1 MMKNAVISGVIIGL
15 VSALW
20 IIAMQTF
27 GFNPQNVEESQNNWI
42 EYTSILIPLIGLYF
56 GIRGLKIAQNGKLT
70 FFEGLFE
77 GFKIIAVGGAL
88 AAASS
93 FIYIYFFAKNLTVDY
108 MERIFGAM
116 VIGLLF
122 TLANALLL
130 MNGEKQK
137 KY

>member
-1 MMKNAVISGVIIGL
+1 MKNALISGVIIGL
-15 VSALW
+15 VSVLW
-20 IIAMQTF
+20 IIGMQSF
-27 GFNPQNVEESQNNWI
+27 GYNLQNVEDSQNKWI
-42 EYTSILIPLIGLYF
+42 EYTSVLIPFFGLYF
-56 GIRGLKIAQNGKLT
+56 GIRGLKKNQNGKLT

-77 GFKIIAVGGAL
+77 GFKIIVVGGVL
-88 AAASS
+88 AAAAS
-93 FIYIYFFAKNLTVDY
+93 FIYIFLFAKNLTVDY

-130 MNGEKQK
+130 MNGEKEK

>member
-1 MMKNAVISGVIIGL
+1 MKNAIISGVIIGV
-15 VSALW
+15 VSVLW
-20 IIAMQTF
+20 IIGMQFF
-27 GFNPQNVEESQNNWI
+27 GYKPQNIEDSQNNWI
-42 EYTSILIPLIGLYF
+42 EYTSVLIPFFGLYF
-56 GIRGLKIAQNGKLT
+56 GIRGLKKAQNGKLT

-77 GFKIIAVGGAL
+77 GFKIITVGGVL
-88 AAASS
+88 AAAAS
-93 FIYIYFFAKNLTVDY
+93 FIYIYFFAESLTIGY

-116 VIGLLF
+116 AIGLLF